1 MLRIRTAAL
10 SLVAAV
16 VSALTLGLAAGTAVA
31 HDRGHFGTHRGHA
44 LAGMVQSVDPSTNT
58 AVVTLGGVDRRMRTD
73 WGHDSS
79 GSSARQVTLN
89 LSGAAIY
96 DATAVHR
103 HCSSPNHTANNS
115 ATTSTLSAVKPG
127 DMATAIL
134 AVNHATANQDV
145 TSGTAV
151 PVSKLVDWGTP
162 KAGSGSHHQH
172 NNDGSQ
178 IRRFTRR

>member
-1 MLRIRTAAL
+1 MRSCCETNVDRRPTATVGKA
-10 SLVAAV
+10 
-16 VSALTLGLAAGTAVA
+16 
-31 HDRGHFGTHRGHA
+31 
-44 LAGMVQSVDPSTNT
+44 NT
-58 AVVTLGGVDRRMRTD
+58 AVVTLGGVDRRMQKD

-96 DATAVHR
+96 DATAAHR
-103 HCSSPNHTANNS
+103 QCSSPNHAANNS
-115 ATTSTLSAVKPG
+115 ATTTTLSAVKPG
-127 DMATAIL
+127 DMVTAIL
-134 AVNHATANQDV
+134 AVNHATASQDV